1 MKKKEALEK
10 LDRENLEKLP
20 PEKLVDMVLRLQELL
35 LKQNETIEKLKS
47 YLEKDSKTSSKPPSS
62 DLLTKSEKSKEEV
75 EKARRP
81 GGQKGHEGKTRKGFG
96 RIDRI
101 ESLKLEKCQICG
113 GIHWEKNSL
122 WEQRYVVAQLVE
134 RPIEIVEYK
143 QECGYC
149 KDCGSKVL
157 AVLPKEMI
165 AGQDLGVGLQA
176 MLGWMSHY
184 GHLSYRK
191 QQEWLKEIGGIEVGV
206 GTLQATTARLVK
218 AVEPSINELKEW
230 VKKQPQVHADETPW
244 AVNGVKEWLWNIS
257 GKNFCLFHGGDTR
270 SRKELEYLL
279 GKSFQ
284 GVLISDDFSVYNG
297 YRASAQQKCLAHLL
311 RHFKQVEKLKMPKQV
326 ELAQVFLTL
335 LTEAFMNH
343 RNYRQTGDRNLYDRW
358 VIDFKARVNQA
369 LDIWRP
375 QAGYAAGLLLS
386 SLREKSHQWWY
397 FLDHPEVAP
406 DNNLAER
413 SLRLGV
419 TKRKVSGGSRSMT
432 GFAHTACLLTVIQ
445 SCRAQ
450 GRSVLEFLRQ
460 ALAFIDGDNIVAS
473 LIPTPDSFVNSL
485 T

>member
-1 MKKKEALEK
+1 MKKKEVPEQLDRETLEK
-10 LDRENLEKLP
+10 LT
-20 PEKLVDMVLRLQELL
+20 PEKLVDMVLRLQELV
-35 LKQNETIEKLKS
+35 LKQNETIEQLKS

-62 DLLTKSEKSKEEV
+62 DLLKKSEKGKEET

-101 ESLKLEKCQICG
+101 EKLKIEKCLVCG
-113 GIHWEKNSL
+113 SSHWEKSSL
-122 WEQRYVVAQLVE
+122 WEQSHIVAQLVE
-134 RPIEIVEYK
+134 KPIEIVEYQ

-149 KDCGSKVL
+149 ADCGSKVF
-157 AVLPKEMI
+157 AVLPKEVVV
-165 AGQDLGVGLQA
+165 GQDLGAGLQA

-184 GHLSYRK
+184 GHLSYKK
-191 QQEWLKEIGGIEVGV
+191 QQAWLKEIGGIEVST
-206 GTLQATTARLVK
+206 GTLQATTARLAK
-218 AVEPSINELKEW
+218 AVEPSISALKDW
-230 VKKQPQVHADETPW
+230 VKEQPQVNVDETPW
-244 AVNGVKEWLWNIS
+244 AVKGVKEWLWNIS

-284 GVLISDDFSVYNG
+284 GVLISDDFTVYNG
-297 YRASAQQKCLAHLL
+297 YPASAQQKCLAHLL
-311 RHFKQVEKLKMPKQV
+311 RHFKQVEKLKIPKQN

-335 LTEAFMNH
+335 LTEAFNNH
-343 RNYRQTGDRNLYDRW
+343 RSYRQTGDRSLYDRW
-358 VIDFKARVNQA
+358 VIDFKERLTQA
-369 LDIWRP
+369 LDTWRP
-375 QAGYAAGLLLS
+375 QAGYAAGLLLT

-397 FLDHPEVAP
+397 FLEHPEVAP

-432 GFAHTACLLTVIQ
+432 GFAHTASLLTVIQ

-450 GRSVLEFLRQ
+450 GRSILEFFRQ
-460 ALAFIDGDNIVAS
+460 TLASGGDDNIFS
-473 LIPTPDSFVNSL
+473 LIPTSDCFVNPS